1 MKKFT
6 VAEYSATASWTEIGA
21 NFLEKCNSDSQA
33 SISSE
38 ENTIKANSKNNLL
51 IWRVFSFFIVFSIW
65 ELAGRADISIAFP
78 PFSKVLVAFVEMIF
92 SGEFFVAYADS
103 LPPLLTGLF
112 ITIVGGVIIGI
123 SIGLVRSAEWFIMP
137 LLIIFQT
144 APVSALIPM
153 LTYIYGISDT
163 SKIVAIVILGMPL
176 VALNSYKGIQATN
189 PSLLEMSKSFLA
201 SRLDTILFVILPSAQ
216 KMIFAGLRLG
226 ISGAFIGIVLAEL
239 LITPTGIG
247 DLITYNR
254 FIARYDKMFATIV
267 SILAI
272 AGLTLSLMRVFED
285 WLFPSEKNS

>member
-1 MKKFT
+1 M
-6 VAEYSATASWTEIGA
+6 AEYSATASSTEIGA
-21 NFLEKCNSDSQA
+21 NFLQKSNSASQT

-51 IWRVFSFFIVFSIW
+51 IWRIFSFFIVFSIW

-112 ITIVGGVIIGI
+112 ITIIGGVIIGI

>member
-1 MKKFT
+1 M
-6 VAEYSATASWTEIGA
+6 AEYSATASLTEIGA
-21 NFLEKCNSDSQA
+21 NFLEKSNNDSQA

-38 ENTIKANSKNNLL
+38 ENTIKVNSKNNLL
-51 IWRVFSFFIVFSIW
+51 VWRIFSFFIVFSIW

-112 ITIVGGVIIGI
+112 ITIIGGVIIGI

-272 AGLTLSLMRVFED
+272 AGLTLSLMRLFED

>member
-1 MKKFT
+1 M
-6 VAEYSATASWTEIGA
+6 AEYSATASSTEIGA
-21 NFLEKCNSDSQA
+21 NFLEKSNNDSQA

-38 ENTIKANSKNNLL
+38 ENTIKSNSKNNLL

-112 ITIVGGVIIGI
+112 ITIIGGVIIGI

>member
-1 MKKFT
+1 M
-6 VAEYSATASWTEIGA
+6 AEYSATASFNEIGA
-21 NFLEKCNSDSQA
+21 NFLEKSNNDAQA

-38 ENTIKANSKNNLL
+38 ENTKKVNSKNNLL
-51 IWRVFSFFIVFSIW
+51 VWRVFSFFIVFSIW

-112 ITIVGGVIIGI
+112 ITIIGGVIIGI

-272 AGLTLSLMRVFED
+272 AGLTLSLMRIFED

>member
-1 MKKFT
+1 M
-6 VAEYSATASWTEIGA
+6 AEYSATASTTEIGA
-21 NFLEKCNSDSQA
+21 NFLEKSNSASQA

-51 IWRVFSFFIVFSIW
+51 IWRIFSFFIVFSIW

-112 ITIVGGVIIGI
+112 ITIIGGVIIGI

>member
-1 MKKFT
+1 M
-6 VAEYSATASWTEIGA
+6 AEYSATASSTEIGA
-21 NFLEKCNSDSQA
+21 NFLEKSNSDSQA

-38 ENTIKANSKNNLL
+38 ENTKKVNSKNNLL
-51 IWRVFSFFIVFSIW
+51 VWRVFSFFIVFSIW

-112 ITIVGGVIIGI
+112 ITIIGGVIIGI

>member
-1 MKKFT
+1 M
-6 VAEYSATASWTEIGA
+6 AEYSATASSTEKGA
-21 NFLEKCNSDSQA
+21 NFLEKSNSDSKA

-112 ITIVGGVIIGI
+112 ITIIGGVIIGI

>member
-1 MKKFT
+1 M
-6 VAEYSATASWTEIGA
+6 AEYSATASSTEIGA
-21 NFLEKCNSDSQA
+21 NFLEKSNSDSQA

-38 ENTIKANSKNNLL
+38 ENTINVNSKKNLL
-51 IWRVFSFFIVFSIW
+51 VWRIFSFFIVFSIW

-112 ITIVGGVIIGI
+112 ITIIGGVIIGI

>member
-1 MKKFT
+1 M
-6 VAEYSATASWTEIGA
+6 AEYSATASSTEIGA
-21 NFLEKCNSDSQA
+21 NFLEKSNNESQT

-38 ENTIKANSKNNLL
+38 ENTIKVNSKNNLL
-51 IWRVFSFFIVFSIW
+51 VWRIFSFFIVFSIW

-112 ITIVGGVIIGI
+112 ITIIGGVIIGI

>member
-1 MKKFT
+1 M
-6 VAEYSATASWTEIGA
+6 AEYSATVSSTGIGA
-21 NFLEKCNSDSQA
+21 NFLEKSNSDSQA

-78 PFSKVLVAFVEMIF
+78 PFSKVFVAFVEMIF

-112 ITIVGGVIIGI
+112 ITIIGGVIIGI

-201 SRLDTILFVILPSAQ
+201 SRLDTILFIILPSAQ

-272 AGLTLSLMRVFED
+272 AGLTLSLMRLFED

>member
-1 MKKFT
+1 M
-6 VAEYSATASWTEIGA
+6 AEYSATASSIEIGA
-21 NFLEKCNSDSQA
+21 NFLEKSNSDSQA

-112 ITIVGGVIIGI
+112 ITIIGGVIIGI

>member
-1 MKKFT
+1 M
-6 VAEYSATASWTEIGA
+6 AEYSATASSTEIGA
-21 NFLEKCNSDSQA
+21 NFLEKSNSDSQA

-38 ENTIKANSKNNLL
+38 ENTIKDNSKNNLL

-112 ITIVGGVIIGI
+112 ITIIGGVIIGI

>member
-1 MKKFT
+1 MSNS
-6 VAEYSATASWTEIGA
+6 YS
-21 NFLEKCNSDSQA
+21 NSETNLDSE
-33 SISSE
+33 ISSGV
-38 ENTIKANSKNNLL
+38 TGAKFSLL
-51 IWRVFSFFIVFSIW
+51 LWRLFSFFLVFTLW
-65 ELAGRADISIAFP
+65 EIAGRSDISIAFP
-78 PFSKVLVAFVEMIF
+78 PFSQVMIAFYEMFF
-92 SGEFFVAYADS
+92 SGEFFKAYADS
-103 LPPLLTGLF
+103 LPPLIIGLI
-112 ITIVGGVIIGI
+112 ITIIGGVTIGV
-123 SIGLVRSAEWFIMP
+123 SVGLVRSAEWFIMP

-189 PSLLEMSKSFLA
+189 PSLLEMSESFLA
-201 SRLDTILFVILPSAQ
+201 SRFNTIFFVILPSAQ
-216 KMIFAGLRLG
+216 KMIFVGLRLG
-226 ISGAFIGIVLAEL
+226 VSGAFIGIVLAEL

-272 AGLTLSLMRVFED
+272 AGFTLSLMRMFED
-285 WLFPSEKNS
+285 WLFPSEKNN

>member
-1 MKKFT
+1 M
-6 VAEYSATASWTEIGA
+6 
-21 NFLEKCNSDSQA
+21 SDSQNLA
-33 SISSE
+33 SIPENSEINSSKVG
-38 ENTIKANSKNNLL
+38 TKVSLFL
-51 IWRVFSFFIVFSIW
+51 WRLFSFFLAFSIW

-78 PFSKVLVAFVEMIF
+78 PFSEVAVAFVSMIY
-92 SGEFFVAYADS
+92 SGEFTVAYADS
-103 LPPLLTGLF
+103 LPPLLTGLC
-112 ITIVGGVIIGI
+112 ITIIGGVFIGI
-123 SIGLVRSAEWFIMP
+123 SIGLARSAEWFVMP

-163 SKIVAIVILGMPL
+163 AKVVAIVILGMPL

-201 SRLDTILFVILPSAQ
+201 SRVDTILFVILPSAQ

-226 ISGAFIGIVLAEL
+226 VSGAFIGIVLAEL

-272 AGLTLSLMRVFED
+272 AGLTLSLMSIFED
-285 WLFPSEKNS
+285 WLFPSEKHK

>member
-1 MKKFT
+1 M
-6 VAEYSATASWTEIGA
+6 AEYSATASSTEKGA
-21 NFLEKCNSDSQA
+21 NFLEKSNSDSKA

-38 ENTIKANSKNNLL
+38 ENTVKVGSRNNLL
-51 IWRVFSFFIVFSIW
+51 VWRVFSFLVVFSIW

-78 PFSKVLVAFVEMIF
+78 PFSKVLVAFIEMIF

-112 ITIVGGVIIGI
+112 ITIIGGVIIGI

>member
-1 MKKFT
+1 M
-6 VAEYSATASWTEIGA
+6 
-21 NFLEKCNSDSQA
+21 
-33 SISSE
+33 
-38 ENTIKANSKNNLL
+38 
-51 IWRVFSFFIVFSIW
+51 
-65 ELAGRADISIAFP
+65 SIAFP
-78 PFSKVLVAFVEMIF
+78 PFSKVFLAFIEMTL
-92 SGEFFVAYADS
+92 SGEFVEAYADS
-103 LPPLLTGLF
+103 LPPLLIGLL
-112 ITIVGGVIIGI
+112 ITVVGGVIIGV
-123 SIGLVRSAEWFIMP
+123 SVGLVRSAEWFIMP

-189 PSLLEMSKSFLA
+189 PSLLEMSASFLA
-201 SRLDTILFVILPSAQ
+201 SRTNTIIFVILPSAQ

-285 WLFPSEKNS
+285 WLFPKEKN

>member
-1 MKKFT
+1 M
-6 VAEYSATASWTEIGA
+6 AEYSATASSTEKGA
-21 NFLEKCNSDSQA
+21 NFLEKSNSDSQA

>member
-1 MKKFT
+1 M
-6 VAEYSATASWTEIGA
+6 AEYSATASSTEIGA
-21 NFLEKCNSDSQA
+21 NFLEKSNSDSQA

>member
-1 MKKFT
+1 MNKDYNYSQEQKK
-6 VAEYSATASWTEIGA
+6 AGI
-21 NFLEKCNSDSQA
+21 N
-33 SISSE
+33 SISVSAK
-38 ENTIKANSKNNLL
+38 TSLL
-51 IWRVFSFFIVFSIW
+51 LWRFFSFFLVFSIW
-65 ELAGRADISIAFP
+65 ELAGRSDISIAFP

-92 SGEFFVAYADS
+92 SGEFVAAYADS
-103 LPPLLTGLF
+103 LPPLLIGLC
-112 ITIVGGVIIGI
+112 ITIVGGIIIGI
-123 SIGLVRSAEWFIMP
+123 SIGLVRGAEWFIMP

-201 SRLDTILFVILPSAQ
+201 SRLDTILFIILPSAQ

-272 AGLTLSLMRVFED
+272 AGLTLSLMRLLED
-285 WLFPSEKNS
+285 WLFPSEKN

>member
-1 MKKFT
+1 M
-6 VAEYSATASWTEIGA
+6 AEYSATVSSVEIGA
-21 NFLEKCNSDSQA
+21 NFLEKSNSDSQA

-38 ENTIKANSKNNLL
+38 ENTIKSNSKNNLL

-112 ITIVGGVIIGI
+112 ITIIGGVIIGI

-226 ISGAFIGIVLAEL
+226 ISGAFLGIVLEEL

>member
-1 MKKFT
+1 M
-6 VAEYSATASWTEIGA
+6 AEYSATASLTETGA
-21 NFLEKCNSDSQA
+21 NFLEKSNSDSQA

-112 ITIVGGVIIGI
+112 ITIIGGVIIGI

-189 PSLLEMSKSFLA
+189 PSLLEMSESFLA
-201 SRLDTILFVILPSAQ
+201 SRANTIIFVILPSAQ

-272 AGLTLSLMRVFED
+272 AGLTLSLMRIFED

>member
-1 MKKFT
+1 M
-6 VAEYSATASWTEIGA
+6 AEYSATASSTEIGA
-21 NFLEKCNSDSQA
+21 NFLQKSNSASQA

-38 ENTIKANSKNNLL
+38 ENTIKADSKNNLL

-112 ITIVGGVIIGI
+112 ITIIGGVIIGI

>member
-1 MKKFT
+1 M
-6 VAEYSATASWTEIGA
+6 AEYSATASSTEKGA
-21 NFLEKCNSDSQA
+21 NFLEKSNSDSQA

-38 ENTIKANSKNNLL
+38 ENTKKVNSKNNLL
-51 IWRVFSFFIVFSIW
+51 VWRIFSFFIVFSIW

-112 ITIVGGVIIGI
+112 ITIIGGVIIGI

>member
-1 MKKFT
+1 M
-6 VAEYSATASWTEIGA
+6 AEYSATASSTEIGA
-21 NFLEKCNSDSQA
+21 NFVEKSNSDSQA

-51 IWRVFSFFIVFSIW
+51 ILRVFSFFIVFSIW

-112 ITIVGGVIIGI
+112 ITIIGGVIIGI

>member
-1 MKKFT
+1 M
-6 VAEYSATASWTEIGA
+6 AEYSATVSSTGIGA
-21 NFLEKCNSDSQA
+21 NFLEKSNSDSQA

-38 ENTIKANSKNNLL
+38 ENTIKYNSKNNLL

-112 ITIVGGVIIGI
+112 ITIIGGVIIGI

>member
-1 MKKFT
+1 M
-6 VAEYSATASWTEIGA
+6 AEYSATASSTEIGA
-21 NFLEKCNSDSQA
+21 NFLEKSNSDSQA

-51 IWRVFSFFIVFSIW
+51 LWRVFSFFIVFSIW

-112 ITIVGGVIIGI
+112 ITIIGGVIIGI

>member
-1 MKKFT
+1 M
-6 VAEYSATASWTEIGA
+6 AENSATAFLIKIGA
-21 NFLEKCNSDSQA
+21 NFLEKSHNDSQA
-33 SISSE
+33 LTNSE
-38 ENTIKANSKNNLL
+38 ENTVKVGKKDSLL
-51 IWRVFSFFIVFSIW
+51 LWRIFSFFIVFSIW

-92 SGEFFVAYADS
+92 SGEFIVAYADS

-112 ITIVGGVIIGI
+112 ITIIGGVIIGI

-201 SRLDTILFVILPSAQ
+201 SRLDTILFVILPSAK

-272 AGLTLSLMRVFED
+272 AGLTLSLMRLFED

>member
-1 MKKFT
+1 MNKEYNYSQEQKK
-6 VAEYSATASWTEIGA
+6 AGIDSIKISAKTS
-21 NFLEKCNSDSQA
+21 
-33 SISSE
+33 
-38 ENTIKANSKNNLL
+38 LL
-51 IWRVFSFFIVFSIW
+51 LWRLFSFFLVFSIW
-65 ELAGRADISIAFP
+65 ELAGRSDISIAFP

-92 SGEFFVAYADS
+92 SGEFVEAYADS
-103 LPPLLTGLF
+103 LPPLLIGLC
-112 ITIVGGVIIGI
+112 ITIVGGIVIGI
-123 SIGLVRSAEWFIMP
+123 SIGLVRGAEWFIMP

-201 SRLDTILFVILPSAQ
+201 SRIDTILFVILPSAQ

-267 SILAI
+267 SILVI
-272 AGLTLSLMRVFED
+272 AGLTLSLMRLFED
-285 WLFPSEKNS
+285 WLFPSEKN